1 MVKTVLI
8 IGGGVIGCVT
18 ALTLAKRGFKV
29 TLVERGTIAKQSE
42 GASSWAGA
50 GILFPLLPWNYSD
63 ALNAQVLAGASQ
75 YAALCE
81 ELLTETGVDAE
92 YGVSGMLILN
102 ASIAKATQWCE
113 NNHVAFTQK
122 NKQLLLP
129 TIAQI
134 RPPRLLQ
141 ALRAYLIK
149 LGVHIVEN
157 TTLLPTTDN
166 FSSLKSN
173 KGEIFTADYYVIASG
188 AWSGK
193 LLPDIAIKPMRGQM
207 LRYANAAHLAPHIMY
222 QDGIYIVPRQD
233 GELLVGSTVEDVGF
247 DVNTTETALTTLKL
261 AAEICLPDLKN
272 NAVSQ
277 YWSGLRPCLIG
288 ENSLPLV
295 GQYAEYKH
303 VMINTG
309 HFRYGLTTAPHS
321 AACISRLIA

>member
-122 NKQLLLP
+122 NKQLL
-129 TIAQI
+129 
-134 RPPRLLQ
+134 
-141 ALRAYLIK
+141 
-149 LGVHIVEN
+149 
-157 TTLLPTTDN
+157 
-166 FSSLKSN
+166 
-173 KGEIFTADYYVIASG
+173 
-188 AWSGK
+188 
-193 LLPDIAIKPMRGQM
+193 
-207 LRYANAAHLAPHIMY
+207 
-222 QDGIYIVPRQD
+222 
-233 GELLVGSTVEDVGF
+233 
-247 DVNTTETALTTLKL
+247 
-261 AAEICLPDLKN
+261 
-272 NAVSQ
+272 
-277 YWSGLRPCLIG
+277 
-288 ENSLPLV
+288 
-295 GQYAEYKH
+295 
-303 VMINTG
+303 
-309 HFRYGLTTAPHS
+309 
-321 AACISRLIA
+321 